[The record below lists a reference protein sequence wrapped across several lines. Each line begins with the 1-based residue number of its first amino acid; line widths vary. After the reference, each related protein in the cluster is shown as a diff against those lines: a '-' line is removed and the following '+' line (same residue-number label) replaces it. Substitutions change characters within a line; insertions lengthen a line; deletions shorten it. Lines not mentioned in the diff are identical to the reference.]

1 MRRLAAV
8 LSVFLLQASAAAA
21 TQVFEGAW
29 FRISYPDGF
38 VVSGSLPSTTNDG
51 FDSAFFRDP
60 ERRIEFYVFSP
71 QAGGTATDIAPDVAR
86 EKLVATEESRS
97 EDRTFRWTTYATKD
111 GTHFRSIEEMRT
123 TDRLQVRVFAIK
135 YRSTDELA
143 AFRKDYM
150 DFKQSFQAFAD

>member
-1 MRRLAAV
+1 MRHFVAV
-8 LSVFLLQASAAAA
+8 FSVFLLQASAAASA
-21 TQVFEGAW
+21 QVFEGAW

-38 VVSGSLPSTTNDG
+38 VASGSLPSTTNDG

-60 ERRIEFYVFSP
+60 VGRIEFYVYSP
-71 QAGGTATDIAPDVAR
+71 QAGGTATDIAPDAAR
-86 EKLVATEESRS
+86 ETLVATEGSRS
-97 EDRTFRWTTYATKD
+97 ADRTFRWTTYATND

-123 TDRLQVRVFAIK
+123 TDRLQVRVFAIR
-135 YRSTDELA
+135 YRSTDDLA